1 MASPNTSSYS
11 PIGLMLPIT
20 IGNNGYFNQTFDT
33 NTQVKQNL
41 INFLNT
47 RKGER
52 RMFPEFGTSL
62 YEVLFEQA
70 DNNTNEI
77 IKDIISR
84 EISTWIPQISIQS
97 IIINDVKSSSTD
109 NYKKEVRIRFINVN
123 TKQSDAVVF
132 TIENNSI

>member
-1 MASPNTSSYS
+1 
-11 PIGLMLPIT
+11 
-20 IGNNGYFNQTFDT
+20 
-33 NTQVKQNL
+33 
-41 INFLNT
+41 
-47 RKGER
+47 
-52 RMFPEFGTSL
+52 MFPEFGTSL